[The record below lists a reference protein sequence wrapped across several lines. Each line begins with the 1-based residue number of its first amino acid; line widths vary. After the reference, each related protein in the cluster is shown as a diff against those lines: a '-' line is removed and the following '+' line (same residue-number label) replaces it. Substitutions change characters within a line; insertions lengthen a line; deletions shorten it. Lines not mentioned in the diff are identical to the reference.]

1 MSSHPRISN
10 EVIGR
15 TPPTSPP
22 PPPEI
27 ASNSNPLSK
36 PTMTHIHPS
45 STTMKRHS
53 MPVTAT
59 TMKINTSLANQNLLD
74 LDDDDGVTISSPPAA
89 RSLFSFTPL
98 TPTAVYHSTPPATT
112 QPSIP
117 ENNKQQNLEEEDDF
131 GDFEQAT
138 MEVDKMANSTTIQPD
153 STSKNDDDFGDFIQ
167 SHDTNND
174 DDWGEWSSA

>member
-1 MSSHPRISN
+1 M
-10 EVIGR
+10 
-15 TPPTSPP
+15 
-22 PPPEI
+22 
-27 ASNSNPLSK
+27 
-36 PTMTHIHPS
+36 HPS

-59 TMKINTSLANQNLLD
+59 TTMKINTSLANQNLLD
-74 LDDDDGVTISSPPAA
+74 LDDDGVTISSPPAA

-98 TPTAVYHSTPPATT
+98 TPTAVYHSPSTPPATT
-112 QPSIP
+112 QSSIP
-117 ENNKQQNLEEEDDF
+117 ENKKQQDLEEEDDF

-138 MEVDKMANSTTIQPD
+138 MEVDKMANSTTTRTIQPD